1 MKKIIL
7 TGGGSAGHVTPNLA
21 LKPFLEE
28 NNFEIHYVGS
38 EDGIEKDIIAKE
50 ENIKYHSVRTGKL
63 RRYFSWKNFTDPFRV
78 IGGYNDAKK
87 LMKEL
92 KPDIV
97 FSKGGFV
104 SVPVVAAAHKYKIP
118 VISHESD
125 MTPGLANKLSKRFA
139 TKLCVTFPEAL
150 KHISKEIGVFTGSPI
165 RQELYRG
172 NAENARKTLNFDSK
186 PVLLIIG
193 GSLGSKVINEAIRA
207 NLETL
212 CKQFNIIH
220 LCGKKNLADITD
232 ETILKSYKQF
242 EFVRDELPDYFALA
256 DFIISR
262 AGSNAI
268 HEFLALKKPMLL
280 IPLSRAASRGDQILN
295 AKSFEKRGFAIVL
308 EEEELTPA
316 TLLKSLGYLE
326 KDKDKLVSAMTAN
339 KNADGTNAI
348 TDVIVEVCG
357 LK

>member
-21 LKPFLEE
+21 LKPYLLK
-28 NNFEIHYVGS
+28 NKFEIHYIGS
-38 EDGIEKDIIAKE
+38 ESGIEKDIIEKE
-50 ENIKYHSVRTGKL
+50 DNIKYHPVRTGKL

-78 IGGYNDAKK
+78 IGGYSDAKK
-87 LMKEL
+87 LMKEI
-92 KPDIV
+92 KPDVV

-150 KHISKEIGVFTGSPI
+150 EHISKEIGVFTGSPI
-165 RQELYRG
+165 RHELYSG
-172 NAENARKTLNFDSK
+172 NAQRARKKLNFDSK

-193 GSLGSKVINEAIRA
+193 GSLGSKVINEAVRS

-212 CKQFNIIH
+212 CKKFNIIH
-220 LCGKKNLADITD
+220 LCGKNNIAEINDSAISR
-232 ETILKSYKQF
+232 SYKQF
-242 EFVRDELPDYFALA
+242 EFVKEELPDYFALS
-256 DFIISR
+256 DYIISR

-280 IPLSRAASRGDQILN
+280 IPLSKAASRGDQILN
-295 AKSFEKRGFAIVL
+295 AKSFEKRGYAIVL
-308 EEEELTPA
+308 EEEKLTPS
-316 TLLKSLGYLE
+316 TLLKSLDYLE
-326 KDKDKLVSAMTAN
+326 KDKDKLIAAMSSN
-339 KNADGTNAI
+339 KNADGTDSI
-348 TDVIVEVCG
+348 TKIIGEVCG
-357 LK
+357 I